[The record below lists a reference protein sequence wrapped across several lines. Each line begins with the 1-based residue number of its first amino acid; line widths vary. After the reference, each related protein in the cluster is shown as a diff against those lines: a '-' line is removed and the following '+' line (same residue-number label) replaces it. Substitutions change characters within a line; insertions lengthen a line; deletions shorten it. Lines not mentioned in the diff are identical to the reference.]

1 MYEVRNGILYQ
12 DGRRQI
18 VLGQSYYPSFH
29 EKKYPVP
36 PKGDRVGEMRGD
48 MRAMRQAGFNFVR
61 MAALGEVR
69 RNERGEVEV
78 SAPFIDECVRECIRQ
93 EMLPSIRLQGYVMD
107 LSGNIDWM
115 MRNEKDEDMEQSW
128 SAFIRNS
135 LFHQGILRDNW
146 DATQALTRHFLG
158 LSVHSF
164 QIYNE
169 PHYAYNGIFDYHP
182 AALAAYADWLEQRG
196 KTPEPPPRAIPD
208 GCDGAKK
215 RRWADWRIFSAE
227 AMSRFLNDTA
237 RAVSEAGGE
246 GTYTCFTAAAVG
258 DSVTLSGVDYF
269 AVAEKMDI
277 LGITSYIHLEGA
289 DYYAA
294 KYQYDLAESAAALY
308 GKHAW
313 IIECDARYHM
323 PGRKSREEVY
333 ALLGSG
339 FKALVFYEWRG
350 DYPDEGTPY
359 PDNCGFI
366 DHTGKPAGH
375 YEDSL
380 RMLAFVNRWS
390 EMLAGC
396 EKAREG
402 VGVLYSLHAIAMGDM
417 PRSGSPNPVQRATL
431 RCYRDVKR
439 AGITPSFLQA
449 KHLSENPL
457 GVRTLFVPCVKEY
470 LTDEETAQVDAFVQ
484 AGGKAFFVRM
494 NGTFGA
500 ASEGWWP
507 WCEAELNR
515 TTSEFRS
522 GLETADALRL
532 AKEKPLFTLSCPRL
546 SAGILE
552 DERRYIVLIN
562 NIDPLREAVDG
573 AYITGDIFC
582 QAKIQYADEF
592 GETVLFPQENRVF
605 LPLIDAGGMLI
616 VEKRSDPVNHL

>member
-1 MYEVRNGILYQ
+1 MFNIRNGILYRN
-12 DGRRQI
+12 GRRQI

-36 PKGDRVGEMRGD
+36 PDGDRYGIMRSD
-48 MRAMRQAGFNFVR
+48 MRAMREAGFNFVR
-61 MAALGEVR
+61 MAALGELKRDAQGNVSVR
-69 RNERGEVEV
+69 T
-78 SAPFIDECVRECIRQ
+78 PFIDDCVRECIGQ
-93 EMLPSIRLQGYVMD
+93 DMVPSIRLQGYVMN
-107 LSGNIDWM
+107 LSGHSDWM
-115 MRNEKDEDMEQSW
+115 MRNEKDQDMEQNW

-135 LFHQGILRDNW
+135 LFHKGILRDNE
-146 DATQALTRHFLG
+146 DASQALTRHFMA

-182 AALAAYADWLEQRG
+182 AALKAYAAWQKRRG
-196 KTPEPPPRAIPD
+196 QTPEPPPREIPRPGD
-208 GCDGAKK
+208 KEGT
-215 RRWADWRIFSAE
+215 RQWADWRIFSTE
-227 AMSRFLNDTA
+227 AMSRFLNGTA
-237 RAVSEAGGE
+237 RAVHEAGGE
-246 GTYTCFTAAAVG
+246 NTYTCFTAAAVS
-258 DSVTLSGVDYF
+258 DTVTLSGVDYF

-313 IIECDARYHM
+313 IIECDGRYHM

-339 FKALVFYEWRG
+339 FKGIVFYEWRG
-350 DYPDEGTPY
+350 DYPDAGTPF

-366 DHTGKPAGH
+366 DHSGKPAGH
-375 YEDSL
+375 YKDSL

-402 VGVLYSLHAIAMGDM
+402 VGILYSLHALAMGDTVQ
-417 PRSGSPNPVQRATL
+417 RGGVHPVQRQCL
-431 RCYRDVKR
+431 RCYRDIKR

-449 KHLSENPL
+449 KHLKKNPQRI
-457 GVRTLFVPCVKEY
+457 RTLFVPCVQEY
-470 LTDEETAQVDAFVQ
+470 LSKEEHAQIDAFVRDS
-484 AGGKAFFVRM
+484 GNVFFVRPT
-494 NGTFGA
+494 GTFGA

-507 WCEAELNR
+507 WNEPELNR

-532 AKEKPLFTLSCPRL
+532 AKEKPLLTLSCPRL

-552 DERRYIVLIN
+552 DEQRYIVLIN

-573 AYITGDIFC
+573 AFITGDIFC
-582 QAKIQYADEF
+582 RAKIQYADEF
-592 GETVLFPQENRVF
+592 GETALFPQENRVD
-605 LPLIDAGGMLI
+605 LPLIDAGGMMI
-616 VEKRSDPVNHL
+616 IQKPV